1 MHLGREADCRTV
13 RAPIFVKVGLPLLV
27 VSMTLSLL
35 ALACTYE
42 APAGNVVSQQ
52 LTWFSY
58 LSGDDIRAQCADG
71 ASDRYRLIYNADRVR
86 QARAYDIWDV
96 REGAVVEQMVDRGI
110 LLESGRPIDASLI
123 GVPVRARNFLSLEE
137 FDHLEALL
145 QASGAFEPPPVGLRL
160 NSRSH
165 YWIVSGCRDGAF
177 FLTGYRYP
185 SDRYDRLRFPSFL
198 EARDR
203 TGVAY
208 PRLPTPTQARWVE
221 RCPRGNGTTLDN
233 PRCYWIEVGED
244 GLVGITTLN

>member
-1 MHLGREADCRTV
+1 M
-13 RAPIFVKVGLPLLV
+13 KVGLRTLL
-27 VSMTLSLL
+27 MAMAL
-35 ALACTYE
+35 AAAACTYQG
-42 APAGNVVSQQ
+42 PAGNVVSQQ

-58 LSGDDIRAQCADG
+58 LNGDDIRAQCADG
-71 ASDRYRLIYNADRVR
+71 ASDRYRLVYNADRVR
-86 QARAYDIWDV
+86 QARAYDVWDV

-110 LLESGRPIDASLI
+110 VFESGRSIDI
-123 GVPVRARNFLSLEE
+123 TQVGVPVRARAFLEPEE
-137 FDHLEALL
+137 FEHLEALL
-145 QASGAFEPPPVGLRL
+145 QASGAFEAPPVGLRL

-185 SDRYDRLRFPSFL
+185 SERYDRLRFVSFL

-208 PRLPTPTQARWVE
+208 PRLPTPNQARRVE

-233 PRCYWIEVGED
+233 PRCYWVEVGED
-244 GLVGITTLN
+244 GLVGIATLN